1 LFVVISGLQELDD
14 FVFFESSAA
23 QIVFNAEEQNA
34 NEQCRLTGYRTTQDN
49 VCKQ

>member
-23 QIVFNAEEQNA
+23 QIIFNAEERNA
-34 NEQCRLTGYRTTQDN
+34 NEKCRLTGHRTSQDN
-49 VCKQ
+49 VGKQ